1 MLDNLNSKQ
10 KNAVIIIGTIV
21 ILGIIIYI
29 FNNNKVDNSNDSE
42 EILISKNI
50 TNNTVDM
57 NGTNTDNKDKIV
69 IHITGAVK
77 MPGIVKLEEGSRIE
91 DAINKAGGL
100 TEDADITKV
109 NLAYVL
115 EDGIKIKIPS
125 SSDIGDLQEEN
136 VLSTESGEG
145 IVEDLEN
152 SSQDSSINI
161 NKATEQE
168 LKNLPGIG
176 ASLASKII
184 DYREQNGKFSTVED
198 IKKVNGIGNNKFEN
212 IKEYI
217 CVK

>member
-10 KNAVIIIGTIV
+10 KKVVIIIGTIV

-50 TNNTVDM
+50 TNNTVYT